1 MQKNFPSNRKL
12 FGMNKEVLRQRQ
24 MNALQSRNDAGITDK
39 VIARAIDCHPDTVGN
54 WRRGITEMKIGDL
67 IALDHF
73 FSSMGDWQ
81 FVEQVCGELAV
92 RRRHHAMQLKAKA
105 ERMLEQAQW
114 IEDSE
119 IAVA

>member
-1 MQKNFPSNRKL
+1 MEKNFPSNRKL

-24 MNALQSRNDAGITDK
+24 MSALQSRNDAGLTDK
-39 VIARAIDCHPDTVGN
+39 VIARAIARHPDTVGN
-54 WRRGITEMKIGDL
+54 WRTGKTELKIGDL

-73 FSSMGDWQ
+73 FSSIGDWQ

-92 RRRHHAMQLKAKA
+92 RRRLHAKQLQEKA
-105 ERMLEQAQW
+105 ERMLKQAEW

-119 IAVA
+119 VAVA